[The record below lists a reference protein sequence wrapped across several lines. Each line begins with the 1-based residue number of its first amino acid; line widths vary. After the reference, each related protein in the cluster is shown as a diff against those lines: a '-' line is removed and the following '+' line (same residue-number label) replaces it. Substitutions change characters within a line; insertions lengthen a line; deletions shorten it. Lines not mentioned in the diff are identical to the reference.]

1 MLQNQRMLVCEVN
14 SPLPCS
20 ATNIKYAVKS
30 GGQRCSAEF
39 ATVNEE
45 VDMVLH
51 VHTLLFGFIVSP
63 AADLAVALCVIRF
76 WSIGPLGVVG
86 KAALGLVGLTIRSVI
101 FYGRSVDS
109 AGIGNISHVGLYGIG
124 RRF

>member
-1 MLQNQRMLVCEVN
+1 MLVCEVN

-39 ATVNEE
+39 AAVNEE

-51 VHTLLFGFIVSP
+51 VHTLLFGFIVGHGIFASAIGMISP
-63 AADLAVALCVIRF
+63 AV
-76 WSIGPLGVVG
+76 
-86 KAALGLVGLTIRSVI
+86 LVLI
-101 FYGRSVDS
+101 
-109 AGIGNISHVGLYGIG
+109 A
-124 RRF
+124 